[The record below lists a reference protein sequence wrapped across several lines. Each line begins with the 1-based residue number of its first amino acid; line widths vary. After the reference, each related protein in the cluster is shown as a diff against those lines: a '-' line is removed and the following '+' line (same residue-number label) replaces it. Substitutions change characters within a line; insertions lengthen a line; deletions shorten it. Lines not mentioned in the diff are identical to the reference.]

1 MRSTGRAARGAL
13 DLRPGAFTNG
23 CKIGGDIAQLS
34 RPPKA
39 RSARLVKTVWRQWLA
54 FSFGEKG

>member
-1 MRSTGRAARGAL
+1 L

-23 CKIGGDIAQLS
+23 CKIGVDIAQLS